1 MTGSAAAHGLDLY
14 TDARLRAEVFER
26 IGTALT
32 PERPGR
38 RSRDVD
44 HSDPSLAAWR
54 TGGTAAAA
62 GGFTRFEGGGG
73 AGGGF

>member
-1 MTGSAAAHGLDLY
+1 VALGGRAAM

-26 IGTALT
+26 IGTALI
-32 PERPGR
+32 PARSGR
-38 RSRDVD
+38 RSRGVD